1 MIVTVTVN
9 PSLDRLV
16 ALGGPLHR
24 GAVQRAVG
32 AAADP
37 GGKGVN
43 VSRVVH
49 AAGEGTVAVV
59 PSDQGDPLLVGLARL
74 GVPAIPVPVGHEVR
88 SNITVAEP
96 DGTTTK
102 LNAPGAPLPPEVL
115 GSLEDVIVSAADG
128 AAWLALCGSL
138 PPGVPDD
145 WYAGLAQRLGSR
157 PDGPLLA
164 VDTSGAALA
173 ASAVPGVALLKPNAE
188 ELAELAGLGA
198 EAGAGLESH
207 AAAGDLG
214 PARAAADD
222 LHRRTGATV
231 LATLGA
237 AGALLVGREGAWV
250 AVPPAVTVRSTVGA
264 GDSSLAGYL
273 IAHTRGA
280 TPPERLSLA
289 VAYGAAAAALP
300 GTQAPRPEELA
311 VADVRVTAL

>member
-16 ALGGPLHR
+16 ALGGPLQR

-49 AAGEGTVAVV
+49 AAGEGTVAVL
-59 PSDQGDPLLVGLARL
+59 PADQGDPLLVGLSRL

-102 LNAPGAPLPPEVL
+102 LNAPGAPLPPEAVRA
-115 GSLEDVIVSAADG
+115 LEDVIVSAADG

-138 PPGVPDD
+138 PPGLPDD
-145 WYAGLAQRLGSR
+145 WYARLAQRLGAR

-188 ELAELAGLGA
+188 ELAELVGLGA
-198 EAGAGLESH
+198 EAGGEFESR

-214 PARAAADD
+214 PSRAAADE
-222 LHRRTGATV
+222 LHRSTGAAV

-237 AGALLVGREGAWV
+237 AGALLVTAEGAWA
-250 AVPPAVTVRSTVGA
+250 AVPPAITVRSTVGA

-273 IAHTRGA
+273 IAYTRGA